1 VTTPPFLLITSPDDY
16 LLELERGDAESA
28 WHRERPDGEVRT
40 YAEPPSPSHLIRD
53 LASPSL
59 FAPARLLI
67 VPDARSLVAGKAA
80 RTADIGA
87 LAESLAS
94 LRTGDVWLLLLA
106 VVESEPSG
114 PVVESVAAKG
124 EVRHLALPPPPKPWE
139 EGRLTPPQRTV
150 LHGVLRRVAPE
161 VLRDA
166 ETADAL
172 CETYGFRPRE
182 LAQAA
187 QRLMA
192 AGELSA
198 DAVRAQAG
206 PGELTLRMLEDVLIR
221 RDPAAAA
228 SFFAGLETGAA
239 LVDWRGDAVEP
250 DRIGRVTVNALA
262 RLLRHAVAVRG
273 HAARLGLE
281 RDLDPKRCSGSRWY
295 PTEFKNRIHPR
306 LAAEA
311 EAASGSPLVG
321 MTAWT
326 MHRVFRLAA
335 AYDDREL
342 LDALARLARSGA
354 EVSKAPQALPALSVA
369 VLQFVTR

>member
-1 VTTPPFLLITSPDDY
+1 MTPPPFLLITSPDDY
-16 LLELERGDAESA
+16 LLELERGDVESS
-28 WHRERPDGEVRT
+28 WRRERPDGEVRV

-67 VPDARSLVAGKAA
+67 VSDARSLIAGKGARAA
-80 RTADIGA
+80 DVNA
-87 LAESLAS
+87 LAASLAS
-94 LRTGDVWLLLLA
+94 IPTDEVWLLLLA

-114 PVVESVAAKG
+114 PVVQAVASRG
-124 EVRHLALPPPPKPWE
+124 EVRHQALPPPPKPWE
-139 EGRLTPPQRTV
+139 EARLTAAQRAV

-161 VLRDA
+161 ALRDP

-187 QRLMA
+187 RRLVA

-206 PGELTLRMLEDVLIR
+206 PGELALRTLEDVLIR

-228 SFFAGLETGAA
+228 SFFASLETGAA
-239 LVDWRGDAVEP
+239 LIDWRGDAIEP

-262 RLLRHAVAVRG
+262 RLLRLAVAVRG
-273 HAARLGLE
+273 HAARSGLG
-281 RDLDPKRCSGSRWY
+281 RDLDPRRCAGSRWY

-311 EAASGSPLVG
+311 EASPGSPVVG

-335 AYDDREL
+335 AYREREM
-342 LDALARLARSGA
+342 LDALARLARGGA
-354 EVSKAPQALPALSVA
+354 EVAKASQALPTLSSA
-369 VLQFVTR
+369 VLQLVAH